1 LKDLVSAGEKTFFVG
16 NAALTA
22 STATHKSV
30 FFTVDVIACKIR
42 VRAFDTL
49 CFNVQL
55 ALVDYS
61 TAQNCLFC
69 L

>member
-1 LKDLVSAGEKTFFVG
+1 LVSAGEKTFFVG
-16 NAALTA
+16 NTTLTIPI
-22 STATHKSV
+22 ATHKSV

-55 ALVDYS
+55 ALVGYS
-61 TAQNCLFC
+61 AAQNCLFS